1 MARALS
7 PSRPAAYNEKM
18 NRTRTLLVAVATA
31 VLLGGGLPTAGAGPG
46 QLGMSARPLDWHRTA
61 DPVVLR
67 PSTVVRDIECPL
79 SGAGCV
85 AVGERRDEAG
95 ARQAVVQRWDGSVWT
110 AEAPPGGK
118 NLVKVS
124 CATAV
129 DCVAL
134 EEPRFAGGLNRRV
147 AVRSS
152 TGWQWIGFAVPDESV
167 EVTSVSCASST
178 WCLLTGANRE
188 VAVVESGAV
197 RWIGRTPLSVS
208 AVACTSS
215 TSCAAAGGSAF
226 LDWDGTRW
234 ATTALDAAGFVN
246 DVDCWADQRCL
257 ATVSDDNGATSS
269 YARAPGSVWAASGT
283 PDGGPAF
290 NDYGQPGLDCESGG
304 SCHLLR
310 HVGSPRSP
318 ELILATWA
326 AGTWTSHTLP
336 ATDEPVTALGCRPVE
351 CVAATVG
358 VTASGLPSHS
368 TALHGS
374 GDRWTSRE
382 MVNPLGRIPGY
393 APHEASCAARDWC
406 LVLGVSGPSDP
417 TFGPTT
423 LEPYVVRSDGARWRE
438 LPAALVDQR
447 DLDCWHPGEC
457 VVVGSDGKRPR
468 SALLADGRWRLL
480 PAPSAPW
487 MAGGAITGVS
497 CIKARCAYSGFYEAR
512 KDAGTGVF
520 VALRR
525 AGGWQVERLGTLF
538 RGEGRFTGR
547 PSMDCPTV
555 SHCVVVTSMRL
566 PGDKETTSF
575 EATLVDGRW
584 RWARLGASFSLYE
597 VDCADARQCV
607 AGGQEDDG
615 PGLIMARSGD
625 GPWRRVGGSPRN
637 VGYTSVS
644 CPTSD
649 TCQVAGDR
657 KGLQLLTR
665 SGAGWSARAAGPRR
679 MSDVACSGP
688 RWCLTFNASA
698 TWVGR

>member
-1 MARALS
+1 MS
-7 PSRPAAYNEKM
+7 
-18 NRTRTLLVAVATA
+18 RTRTLLVAVATVA
-31 VLLGGGLPTAGAGPG
+31 LLGGGVPPAGAGPG
-46 QLGMSARPLDWHRTA
+46 QELSARPLDWNRTA

-67 PSTVVRDIECPL
+67 PSTVVRDVECPL

-95 ARQAVVQRWDGSVWT
+95 ARQAAVERWDGSAWT
-110 AEAPPGGK
+110 AEALPGGK

-134 EEPRFAGGLNRRV
+134 EEPQFAGGSDRRV

-152 TGWQWIGFAVPDESV
+152 AGWRWIGFTVPDASV

-188 VAVVESGAV
+188 VAVIASGAV
-197 RWIGRTPLSVS
+197 RWIGRTPVSVS
-208 AVACTSS
+208 AVACTSA

-226 LDWDGTRW
+226 LDWDGSRW
-234 ATTALDAAGFVN
+234 ETTALDAAGSVN
-246 DVDCWADQRCL
+246 DIDCWADQRCL
-257 ATVSDDNGATSS
+257 ATVSDDNGFTTS
-269 YARAPGSVWAASGT
+269 YARSPGSAWAASGT
-283 PDGGPAF
+283 PAGAPALS
-290 NDYGQPGLDCESGG
+290 DYGQAGLDCDAGG

-310 HVGSPRSP
+310 QVGSPRSP
-318 ELILATWA
+318 DLILATWA
-326 AGTWTSHTLP
+326 AGTWVSNAVP
-336 ATDEPVTALGCRPVE
+336 ANDEPATALGCLPGE
-351 CVAATVG
+351 CVAVTVG
-358 VTASGLPSHS
+358 VTASGTPSHS
-368 TALHGS
+368 TALHGA
-374 GDRWTSRE
+374 GDQWTSRE

-406 LVLGVSGPSDP
+406 LVLGVSGPSGP
-417 TFGPTT
+417 TFGPTA
-423 LEPYVVRSDGARWRE
+423 LEPYVVRGTGARWKE
-438 LPAALVDQR
+438 LPPALVDQR

-468 SALLADGRWRLL
+468 SVLLTNGRWRPL
-480 PAPSAPW
+480 PALSVPW
-487 MAGGAITGVS
+487 MADGTITGVS
-497 CIKARCAYSGFYEAR
+497 CVEARCAYSGFYEAR
-512 KDAGTGVF
+512 NDAGTGVF

-525 AGGWQVERLGTLF
+525 AGGWQVERLGPLF

-555 SHCVVVTSMRL
+555 SQCVVVTSMRL
-566 PGDKETTSF
+566 RGDKATTTF
-575 EATLVDGRW
+575 EATLVGSSW
-584 RWARLGASFSLYE
+584 RWARLGGSFSLYE
-597 VDCADARQCV
+597 VDCAGVRQCV

-615 PGLIMARSGD
+615 PGLIMARGGD
-625 GPWRRVGGSPRN
+625 GSWRRVGGSPRN

-657 KGLQLLTR
+657 KGVQLLTR
-665 SGAGWSARAAGPRR
+665 AGAGWRAQAAGPRR

-688 RWCLTFNASA
+688 RWCLAFNERA

>member
-1 MARALS
+1 MS
-7 PSRPAAYNEKM
+7 P
-18 NRTRTLLVAVATA
+18 TRVLLVVAATVA
-31 VLLGGGLPTAGAGPG
+31 LLSGGLSQAGAGAG
-46 QLGMSARPLDWHRTA
+46 LQEVSARPLDWARTN

-67 PSTVVRDIECPL
+67 PSTVLRDVECPL

-95 ARQAVVQRWDGSVWT
+95 ARQAVVQRWDGSAWT

-134 EEPRFAGGLNRRV
+134 EEPRFAGGLDRRV

-152 TGWQWIGFAVPDESV
+152 TGWRWIGFRVPNEAV
-167 EVTSVSCASST
+167 EVLSVSCASPT
-178 WCLLTGANRE
+178 WCLLTGADRE
-188 VAVVESGAV
+188 VAVVDSGVV

-208 AVACTSS
+208 TIACTSA
-215 TSCAAAGGSAF
+215 TSCAAVGGSAF

-246 DVDCWADQRCL
+246 DVDCWADQHCL
-257 ATVSDDNGATSS
+257 ATASDENGATSTYTRS
-269 YARAPGSVWAASGT
+269 PGSVWAASGS
-283 PDGGPAF
+283 PDGAPAF
-290 NDYGQPGLDCESGG
+290 NDYGQPGLDCDSSG

-310 HVGSPRSP
+310 HTGAGRSP
-318 ELILATWA
+318 DLILATWA
-326 AGTWTSHTLP
+326 AGTWVSHALP
-336 ATDEPVTALGCRPVE
+336 ATDEPVTALGCLPGE
-351 CVAATVG
+351 CVAVTVG
-358 VTASGLPSHS
+358 VTASGLPSRS
-368 TALHGS
+368 AALHGS

-393 APHEASCAARDWC
+393 VPHEATCAARDWC
-406 LVLGVSGPSDP
+406 LALGVSGPSGP
-417 TFGPTT
+417 TFGPTA
-423 LEPYVVRSDGARWRE
+423 LESYVVRSDGAGWKE
-438 LPAALVDQR
+438 LPPALVDQR
-447 DLDCWHPGEC
+447 DLDCWRPGEC

-468 SALLADGRWRLL
+468 SALLEDGRWRVL
-480 PAPSAPW
+480 PALTAPW
-487 MAGGAITGVS
+487 MAGGTITGVG
-497 CIKARCAYSGFYEAR
+497 CVEARCAYAGFYEAR

-525 AGGWQVERLGTLF
+525 AGDWQVERLGPLF

-547 PSMDCPTV
+547 PSMDCPAV
-555 SHCVVVTSMRL
+555 SRCVVVASMRL
-566 PGDKETTSF
+566 RGDKATTSF
-575 EATLVDGRW
+575 EAALVGKRW
-584 RWARLGASFSLYE
+584 RWARLGRDFSLYE
-597 VDCADARQCV
+597 VDCAGVSHCV

-615 PGLIMARSGD
+615 PGLIMARGGD
-625 GPWRRVGGSPRN
+625 GSWRQVGGSPRN

-649 TCQVAGDR
+649 TCQVAGDPE
-657 KGLQLLTR
+657 GLQLLTR
-665 SGAGWSARAAGPRR
+665 AGSGWRARAAGPRR

-688 RWCLTFNASA
+688 RWCLAFNERTA
-698 TWVGR
+698 WVGR